1 MHLFVRPSVRL
12 SVCLCRACLPEG
24 HNDSCMEVG
33 SVPAFMPMRPLKVH
47 TAMYSHGI
55 LLAGMEKDNAKDGDD
70 LICLFE
76 DLAGRN
82 TAPTPLSSSPV
93 VYPSQSPSMRE
104 GICIPHDLSR
114 MPCITGK
121 IQDIREGCMSIHCSA
136 SSIIKSLNATSATSA
151 AFGTQDETPH
161 AHLSP
166 YDPVSDPSECPP
178 GPALAIA
185 RAGQP
190 NSKLT
195 VNLYLEQ

>member
-1 MHLFVRPSVRL
+1 MHLFVRPSVCL
-12 SVCLCRACLPEG
+12 SVCLYRACLPEG

-121 IQDIREGCMSIHCSA
+121 IQDIRESCMSIHCSA

-166 YDPVSDPSECPP
+166 YDPISDPSECPP

-195 VNLYLEQ
+195 VNLYLVQ